1 MINITTKSASLRQ
14 HFKHASVCETKDDSV
29 YVNRLLCV
37 SGCACACVW
46 ACSVASL
53 LLQQGGDVD
62 VPANGL
68 SVEATCEQVAR
79 LVLFVP
85 RRTAHHSPVTHSV
98 AAWQPG
104 QPHAAHVE
112 QTDLSVVVWQRD
124 DPLVG
129 RDADPV
135 HSGVSADGC
144 YRRPHVLQIPHLDG
158 AIVAP

>member
-1 MINITTKSASLRQ
+1 VSVIYTPGGVQTNTINESYPSVEYRTWTAAFLKRSHSWKSVINITTKSASLRQ

-85 RRTAHHSPVTHSV
+85 RRTAHHSPVTLHTHTHTHTLYSC
-98 AAWQPG
+98 W
-104 QPHAAHVE
+104 
-112 QTDLSVVVWQRD
+112 
-124 DPLVG
+124 
-129 RDADPV
+129 
-135 HSGVSADGC
+135 
-144 YRRPHVLQIPHLDG
+144 
-158 AIVAP
+158 